1 MLLAVLLSATGVK
14 FLRMVLSGH
23 LFAVLLAVLLSAT
36 DAVSVSISDYPS
48 FKQCDVRWGSDVM
61 GIVGVGH
68 RATICQEGCAMTCL
82 SMVLAGRKLWEPPAG
97 GNITPGTLNQYLAAH
112 GEYRCDSGDCD
123 NLVLTAADDLTGGRM
138 RLVGEWAIGS
148 ISTNLLVDGLAAND
162 IAFIAHVANLHHFVL
177 LREFDPKA
185 DAFAVL
191 DPLYSTQTYPRA
203 NISDILMYES

>member
-1 MLLAVLLSATGVK
+1 
-14 FLRMVLSGH
+14 MVL
-23 LFAVLLAVLLSAT
+23 AVLLAVLLSAT

-97 GNITPGTLNQYLAAH
+97 GNVTPGTLNQYLAAH

-185 DAFAVL
+185 DTFAVL
-191 DPLYSTQTYPRA
+191 DPLYSTQTYSRA
-203 NISDILMYES
+203 NISDILM

>member
-1 MLLAVLLSATGVK
+1 MNPREPEFEHVK
-14 FLRMVLSGH
+14 FILTALRMVLSGH
-23 LFAVLLAVLLSAT
+23 LLAVLLAVLLSAT

-61 GIVGVGH
+61 GIVGDGH

-82 SMVLAGRKLWEPPAG
+82 SMVLAGRKLWAAG
-97 GNITPGTLNQYLAAH
+97 GNVTPGTLNQYLAAH

-162 IAFIAHVANLHHFVL
+162 IAFIAHVANRGHHFVL

-185 DAFAVL
+185 DTFAVL
-191 DPLYSTQTYPRA
+191 DPLYSTQTYSRA
-203 NISDILMYES
+203 NISDILM